1 MLYFFLTRYAIANEG
16 IIYPGL
22 VPLAYGDDPIPL
34 LISLLTLF
42 IAIFVPYILG
52 SFNTAVFISQKM
64 YHDDIRNHGSGNA
77 GATNTL
83 RTVGKKAALFVVLGD
98 VLKTVLAIL
107 AAKLLLKDD
116 PTAVYIAGIGAVLG
130 HNFPLYFGFKGGKG
144 IVVSAT
150 SMIFA
155 DPVIGVIIAIVAI
168 LIMAISR
175 YVSLGSILGAVL
187 FVVLSFI
194 LKANNPDFI
203 VFACMLALLAI
214 YMHKSNI
221 KRLLSGT
228 ESKLSFK
235 K

>member
-1 MLYFFLTRYAIANEG
+1 MLLKNL
-16 IIYPGL
+16 L
-22 VPLAYGDDPIPL
+22 VL
-34 LISLLTLF
+34 LISYL
-42 IAIFVPYILG
+42 LG
-52 SFNTAVFISQKM
+52 SISTSIIISKIM
-64 YHDDIRNHGSGNA
+64 LGDDIRNHGSGNA

-130 HNFPLYFGFKGGKG
+130 HNFPLYFKFKGGKG

-155 DPVIGVIIAIVAI
+155 DPAIGTIVAIVAI

-187 FVVLSFI
+187 FVILSFVMRSS
-194 LKANNPDFI
+194 NHDFI

-221 KRLLSGT
+221 QRLLSGT